1 MSQLNNNSISFLGL
15 ANEYCN
21 LMEQAVEI
29 EKDELIDHL
38 LRLLPRL
45 YITATDLR
53 LNEYDEDIYLEP
65 YLEEE
70 YYDSILRKL
79 ELVIGED
86 DTYLEVFEEDMKY
99 SDTPVAASVS
109 ECLAD
114 IFQDL
119 YNLIYAAKD
128 APQEHVNNLI
138 FACKENFEAYWGQTL
153 CNVMRALHKIK
164 YNNTY

>member
-21 LMEQAVEI
+21 LMEQAIEI
-29 EKDELIDHL
+29 EKDELVDHL

-79 ELVIGED
+79 ESVIGED

-109 ECLAD
+109 EYLAD